1 VGRSSPWPW
10 VFAAVAV
17 GFGVFASVLN
27 VLAGSHGEPG
37 WQWALAVVVTLASCG
52 VGLLV
57 AVRRPGHPIGW
68 LLIAN
73 AFLLASFGV
82 AEAYA
87 AYALQEQPGALP
99 APEWAVLWDQSAW
112 PLLFAVLIAIAFVF
126 PDGRLPSPRWR
137 RVAGVAAGALAA
149 FLVLSFFDSEPFEPP
164 YEDVDR
170 PLSGLPGAVGVLWP
184 LAFLGMLAGLVAG
197 VQAVRVRFQHA
208 NGIERLQLRWLAYT
222 AVLVPA
228 TLLVCLAG
236 ALATGSGDD
245 GDVFSALFFFM
256 LGAIP
261 TSVGVAVLRYHLY
274 DIDRVINRT
283 LVYGA
288 LTLLLAGTYAATTLL
303 LGTALGSGSAWPTA
317 VATLL
322 VAVSFRPLRARLQD
336 AVDRRFSRARYDA
349 RRRIVGFLEDLR
361 AGRAVPEEV
370 EPVLR
375 EVLSDHA
382 LELRFFLPES
392 ELYVDAHGR
401 PAHDQREDGRVRTPV
416 TRAGLPLGLV
426 LHSPVDEGRPGL
438 LEEVV
443 EAAGLAIEIA
453 RLRVELRRQLDE
465 VEASRARIVSAG
477 YEERR
482 RLERDLHDGAQ
493 QRLISIGL
501 ALRHAQ
507 HQLGVSPEKAGESID
522 GAVREIDVAAGEL
535 QELARGVRPA
545 QLDAGLTPA
554 LRELAARAPLPV
566 EVNANGERF
575 PQELEAAAYFIASE
589 GLTNAVKHSGA
600 RQVRLSAERVNGK
613 LAISISDDGIGGA
626 APNGGSG
633 LRGLAD
639 RAAAHGGSLAID
651 SEQHR
656 GTVLT
661 VELPCE

>member
-10 VFAAVAV
+10 VLAAVAV

-137 RVAGVAAGALAA
+137 RVAGVTAGALAA

-170 PLSGLPGAVGVLWP
+170 PLPGLPGAVGVLWP

-208 NGIERLQLRWLAYT
+208 TGIERLQLRWLAYT